1 MLLATT
7 YFGPVQWYT
16 KLYRC
21 AGQCVEIEANETF
34 IKQTYR
40 NRCIIATTNGPLQL
54 TIPVTHS
61 AEGDKSVCHTLISDH
76 GNWRHLHWQAIKTAY
91 GESAFFEYYE
101 DDIRPF
107 FIADRPDAPA
117 LLPRLIDYNMEA
129 AKLMCRLLDIDV
141 TFKLTESFT
150 PLAEND
156 LRYDIRPK
164 NAPQDPDFIPAE
176 YYQVYRS
183 KHGFLPNM
191 SILDLLF
198 NEGPQAIITL
208 DKSSAPAL

>member
-34 IKQTYR
+34 LKQTYR
-40 NRCIIATTNGPLQL
+40 NRCVIATANGTQQL
-54 TIPVTHS
+54 TIPVTH
-61 AEGDKSVCHTLISDH
+61 AADADKTISQTLISDH

-107 FIADRPDAPA
+107 FIASKPDDPVN
-117 LLPRLIDYNMEA
+117 LQRLIDYNMAA

-141 TFKLTESFT
+141 TFKMTDTFT
-150 PLAEND
+150 PPVEND
-156 LRYDIRPK
+156 LRYNIRPK
-164 NAPQDPDFIPAE
+164 NTPLDPDFLPAE
-176 YYQVYRS
+176 YYQVYRQ
-183 KHGFLPNM
+183 KHGFLPNL

-208 DKSSAPAL
+208 AKSARQKL